1 MIGRGISVLALT
13 AALLVPSSAAAE
25 WYASPFIGKIQKI
38 KFDFP
43 TESSKT
49 VFGVSGGTSPMDTLG
64 LEIDF
69 GSSKEVFGSK
79 DDLGTNGV
87 KTITVGALGGYPI
100 KFNGTTRLKP
110 YGVFGGGLGI
120 IDLGTDFDYDFDFN
134 SLTPTQLNCF
144 FNLPDNAT
152 AAQVRACGLPV
163 TEEDLVGYK
172 GMLNFG
178 GGVMAFLAPHIGAK
192 ADFRYFRSIDKD
204 ERLEFW
210 RYTIGVV
217 IH

>member
-25 WYASPFIGKIQKI
+25 WYGSPFFGKIQKI
-38 KFDFP
+38 KFAFP

-49 VFGVSGGTSPMDTLG
+49 VIGVSAGTAPFDTLG

-69 GSSKEVFGSK
+69 GSSNELFGSK
-79 DDLGTNGV
+79 DDLGSNSV
-87 KTITVGALGGYPI
+87 RTITVGALGGYPI
-100 KFNGTTRLKP
+100 KFNGTVRLKP

-120 IDLGTDFDYDFDFN
+120 VDLGTDFDFDFE
-134 SLTPTQLNCF
+134 SFTPAHDLCY
-144 FNLPDNAT
+144 FNLPENPT
-152 AAQVRACGLPV
+152 RAQILGCGLPG
-163 TEEDLVGYK
+163 TEEDLLGYK
-172 GMLNFG
+172 GMLNYG